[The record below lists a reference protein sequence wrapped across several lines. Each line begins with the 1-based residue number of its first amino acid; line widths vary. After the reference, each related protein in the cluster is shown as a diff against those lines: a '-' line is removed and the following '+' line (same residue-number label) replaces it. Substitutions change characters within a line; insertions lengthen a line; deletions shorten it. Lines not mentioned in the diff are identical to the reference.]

1 MNDPI
6 MNEFDQQHPYPKLP
20 ETYEEHDNQDLA
32 GTLKKMKE
40 EGKHQEMITY
50 LIKHLER
57 MISMMDFCFERLFNK
72 KDKEFMI
79 AYHQHIKSIHADIQ
93 KLSGNT
99 DD

>member
-1 MNDPI
+1 
-6 MNEFDQQHPYPKLP
+6 
-20 ETYEEHDNQDLA
+20 
-32 GTLKKMKE
+32 MKE

-79 AYHQHIKSIHADIQ
+79 AYHQHIKAIHADIQ

-99 DD
+99 DDQQYLDQK